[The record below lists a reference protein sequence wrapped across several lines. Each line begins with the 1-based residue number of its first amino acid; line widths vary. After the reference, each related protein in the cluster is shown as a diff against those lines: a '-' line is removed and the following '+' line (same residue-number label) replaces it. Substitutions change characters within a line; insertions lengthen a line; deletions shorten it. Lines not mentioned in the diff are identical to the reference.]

1 MKTPSIIC
9 CPLNALN
16 SFRRFSR
23 NVLSIMQAYVVI
35 IFNLPLLV
43 SVIISVLVE
52 PSSQETTDGFR
63 KLEIDLLRAWHT
75 KAVKGKSGKL
85 LQILTET

>member
-1 MKTPSIIC
+1 M
-9 CPLNALN
+9 
-16 SFRRFSR
+16 
-23 NVLSIMQAYVVI
+23 SIMQAYVVI

-43 SVIISVLVE
+43 SVIVSVLVK

-63 KLEIDLLRAWHT
+63 KLELDLLRASHT
-75 KAVKGKSGKL
+75 KAVNAKSGKL

>member
-1 MKTPSIIC
+1 M
-9 CPLNALN
+9 
-16 SFRRFSR
+16 
-23 NVLSIMQAYVVI
+23 SIMQAYVVI

-63 KLEIDLLRAWHT
+63 KLQLDLLRAWHT
-75 KAVKGKSGKL
+75 KAFKGKSGKL